1 MIEITEEQRR
11 QLDNGKTIDITDPE
25 TAQHY
30 VVLRKDIYDRVQRL
44 LYDDSEWTDDEL
56 RLQLARSAK
65 DNGWD
70 EPGMDA
76 YDRYDE
82 ERRRRCR

>member
-1 MIEITEEQRR
+1 MIELSEEQRER
-11 QLDNGKTIDITDPE
+11 LASGKAVDVSDSNSPE
-25 TAQHY
+25 RY
-30 VVLRKDIYDRVQRL
+30 VLVRKDIYERVRHL

-56 RLQLARSAK
+56 RLQLALAAK
-65 DNGWD
+65 DSGWD

-82 ERRRRCR
+82 ERGKQCP